1 MGSPP
6 KSEDS
11 RPLSACSASSPSP
24 ATPQAVT
31 MPLAHPRRSMHAHSH
46 GRSWAEKHLPW
57 LLSPPACLRDLRGQV
72 DPGRYKRAT
81 RDEWAPRSRKAA
93 ERIGGTGLVG
103 QWGCSQAFRTRPW
116 ASSSR
121 KGQWAGLGK
130 GRALQWPH
138 FLQTQSGR
146 GHRRPAT
153 DGSICWMIQFACSDF
168 SKGLTQGKGAFSAL
182 WVSCFSH
189 DSRH

>member
-1 MGSPP
+1 MLTVMAAAGLRSTYLGSFL
-6 KSEDS
+6 
-11 RPLSACSASSPSP
+11 PLP
-24 ATPQAVT
+24 AFGTCGARWT
-31 MPLAHPRRSMHAHSH
+31 LE
-46 GRSWAEKHLPW
+46 GI
-57 LLSPPACLRDLRGQV
+57 RGQRV
-72 DPGRYKRAT
+72 MSGLPEAER
-81 RDEWAPRSRKAA
+81 AA

-116 ASSSR
+116 ASSSI

-130 GRALQWPH
+130 GRALQWPP